1 MSLTPFSHCY
11 RCCHIGSQV
20 QVLQLLSLLKHSG
33 CPHQTSGQIHPLW
46 EFPEKNP
53 LAGVF
58 LVSSVDFTEKFG
70 KCLHKLH
77 SRQLKSPSIFLVSV
91 VPPQCH
97 HWFSQSPVPR
107 AASTHWS
114 TVCSFSLPS
123 ASFLLIPQDHSP
135 LLEAMSYK
143 VIKEWKVLILQLV
156 VYFSLHLFPGP

>member
-1 MSLTPFSHCY
+1 MLSHWKS
-11 RCCHIGSQV
+11 GAGPPASVSPQA
-20 QVLQLLSLLKHSG
+20 LWLSS
-33 CPHQTSGQIHPLW
+33 PNQWSNSPPL
-46 EFPEKNP
+46 
-53 LAGVF
+53 GVPRKESISWRV

-77 SRQLKSPSIFLVSV
+77 SRQLKSLSIFLVSV

-97 HWFSQSPVPR
+97 HWFSQSPIPR